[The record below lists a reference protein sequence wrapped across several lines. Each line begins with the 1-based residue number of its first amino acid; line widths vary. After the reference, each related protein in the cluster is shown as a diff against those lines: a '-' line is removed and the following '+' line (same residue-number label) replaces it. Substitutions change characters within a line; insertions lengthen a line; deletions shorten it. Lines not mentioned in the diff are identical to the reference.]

1 MPQKHSNHLHAS
13 QLQDSLADAPGFV
26 AGELAAEEASLLA
39 AEHPSYDATSLPS
52 SAAKD
57 EVVMPKR
64 QFVLLMGSL
73 YMGVYLS
80 ALDATIVTTLLTV
93 IASDLDAVAN
103 ISWIATSYLLSLA
116 AFQPLYGKLSD
127 IFGRRV
133 LLVLCCVLFAIGCG
147 VCVTDSLLLLVIGR
161 FITGCGGLGLTSLG
175 TMVMLDLIPLRDRG
189 LYQGFG
195 NVMFGL
201 GAASGGIVGGF
212 VGDLLGWRWIFGLQV
227 PLAAGVGLA
236 IYLNLNLP
244 AGSPGLGAE
253 GSEFRDKMKRVDFLG
268 AIFLV
273 SGLIMCLIAAS
284 MGGRDI
290 AYSSKT
296 FIGLILASL
305 LLFAAFVYTEL
316 YVAPEPIIPIELL
329 AERTVLSSS
338 LTNWFYTMAVF
349 TYLFY
354 MPVWYASV
362 KGFSAT
368 QNGLRLVPNFFG
380 VSLGSVGAGLYMK
393 KTGRYYSLVFFSG
406 ILAVVGVYRIAAIK
420 EDISLLSQFTLLLV
434 PGLAYSAMLTVT
446 LLALIA
452 AVPMKYQACTTSIQY
467 TFRSTGSTLG
477 VAVASAI
484 FQNVLK
490 SQLVERVHKA
500 ILNEKI
506 AASVIDRALHNVEY
520 IKEAPEAVQ
529 SALRASYDLA
539 CKGAFGF
546 SLATVVLGYAASLFM
561 REHVLHT
568 SMDRD

>member
-1 MPQKHSNHLHAS
+1 MPLHQS
-13 QLQDSLADAPGFV
+13 QLKDPLAGPAGFI
-26 AGELAAEEASLLA
+26 ASELAAEEASLLA
-39 AEHPSYDATSLPS
+39 SEQPSYEATDPP
-52 SAAKD
+52 KD
-57 EVVMPKR
+57 EFTMPRR

-80 ALDATIVTTLLTV
+80 ALDATIVTTLLRV
-93 IASDLDAVAN
+93 IASDLNAVAN
-103 ISWIATSYLLSLA
+103 ISWIATAYLLSLA

-127 IFGRRV
+127 IFGRRA
-133 LLVLCCVLFAIGCG
+133 LLVLCCVFFAVGCA
-147 VCVTDSLLLLVIGR
+147 VCVTDSLILLVIGR

-212 VGDLLGWRWIFGLQV
+212 VGDFMGWRWIFGLQV
-227 PLAAGVGLA
+227 PLAVAVGLA
-236 IYLNLNLP
+236 IYFNLNLP
-244 AGSPGLGAE
+244 PGSPGLGAE
-253 GSEFRDKMKRVDFLG
+253 DSEFGEKMKRVDFLG
-268 AIFLV
+268 AFFLV
-273 SGLIMCLIAAS
+273 LGLIGCLIAAS
-284 MGGRDI
+284 LGGREI

-296 FIGLILASL
+296 FIGLVMGSIV
-305 LLFAAFVYTEL
+305 LFVAFVYTEL
-316 YVAPEPIIPIELL
+316 YVAPEPIIPIELMT
-329 AERTVLSSS
+329 ERTVLSSS

-362 KGFSAT
+362 KGFTAT

-380 VSLGSVGAGLYMK
+380 VSAGSVGAGIYMK
-393 KTGRYYSLVFFSG
+393 RTGRYFNLVVCSG
-406 ILAVVGVYRIAAIK
+406 FLAVYGVYRIATVDAEIG
-420 EDISLLSQFTLLLV
+420 ILNQFTLLLL
-434 PGLAYSAMLTVT
+434 PGVAYSTMLTVT

-452 AVPMKYQACTTSIQY
+452 AVPVKYQACTTSIQY

-490 SQLVERVHKA
+490 TQLVERVHQA
-500 ILNEKI
+500 IPNDKI

-520 IKEAPEAVQ
+520 IKEAPEGVQ

-539 CKGAFGF
+539 CRGAFGF
-546 SLATVVLGYAASLFM
+546 SLATVVLGYGASLFM

-568 SMDRD
+568 SMDRE